1 MADEQNRIVVVF
13 RNHTVP
19 DRRASQEKGRP
30 ILKDI
35 EVCEIRM
42 AANRQTVGVFPAHD
56 VWRKQEDEHGNFKPI
71 TYAMRF
77 NEQYQRFKAGMAQSQ
92 SGTPLEELTMIPQAK
107 RLELKALAVHTVEAL
122 AALDG
127 QELKNLGV
135 GGRDLKNVAQAY
147 LDKSAANADVSK
159 LAGDNEDLRAQV
171 AELQEQLNALSKAS
185 SGKPAKAEA
194 SPFEEMDDDA
204 IKEWISDATGSRP
217 KGNPN
222 HDTLVRMADEINAE
236 MKAKKEKAA

>member
-1 MADEQNRIVVVF
+1 MTEEQNRIVAVF
-13 RNHTVP
+13 RNHSVP
-19 DRRASQEKGRP
+19 DKRASQEKGRP
-30 ILKDI
+30 IFKDT

-56 VWRKQEDEHGNFKPI
+56 VWRKQEDEFGNFRPI

-77 NEQYQRFKAGMAQSQ
+77 PEQYKRFKQGMSQAQ

-135 GGRDLKNVAQAY
+135 GGRDLKNFAETY
-147 LDKSAANADVSK
+147 L
-159 LAGDNEDLRAQV
+159 E
-171 AELQEQLNALSKAS
+171 KAS
-185 SGKPAKAEA
+185 SNASVTRLVSENDDLKAQLAELKAQVERMSDGGSKKPTGD
-194 SPFEEMDDDA
+194 SPFVEMDAEA

-217 KGNPN
+217 KGNPS
-222 HDTLVRMADEINAE
+222 HGTLVRMADEINADL
-236 MKAKKEKAA
+236 KAQKDKAA

>member
-1 MADEQNRIVVVF
+1 MSEDHNRIVAIF
-13 RNHTVP
+13 RTHSQP
-19 DRRASQEKGRP
+19 DRRASKEKGRP
-30 ILKDI
+30 IFKDI

-56 VWRKQEDEHGNFKPI
+56 IWRKQETEFGDFEPV

-77 NEQYQRFKAGMAQSQ
+77 PEQYKKFKAGMTQAQ

-135 GGRDLKNVAQAY
+135 GGRDLKNLAQAY
-147 LDKSAANADVSK
+147 LDKAKGNANVSK
-159 LAGDNEDLRAQV
+159 LASENETLKTQMAEMQAQI
-171 AELQEQLNALSKAS
+171 AALSKGKEATGPVAS
-185 SGKPAKAEA
+185 S
-194 SPFEEMDDDA
+194 PFFDMDADG
-204 IKEWISDATGSRP
+204 IKEWIADVTGSRP

-222 HDTLVRMADEINAE
+222 HETLVRMADEINE
-236 MKAKKEKAA
+236 ELKAKKEEAA